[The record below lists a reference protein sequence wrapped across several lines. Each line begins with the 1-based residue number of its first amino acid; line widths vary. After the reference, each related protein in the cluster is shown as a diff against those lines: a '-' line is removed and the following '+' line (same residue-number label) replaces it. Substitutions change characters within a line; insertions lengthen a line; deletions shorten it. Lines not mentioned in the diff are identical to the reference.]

1 MLNTKIQKTE
11 SEVPMQSGKKVNT
24 VLMSMSIVLITVLT
38 ITIGAAR
45 IRSVSNANTKI
56 IAPVNHN
63 SGGASQIIGYKKYN
77 GEWIRVVQL
86 PEVTIVEPALKKS
99 K

>member
-1 MLNTKIQKTE
+1 M
-11 SEVPMQSGKKVNT
+11 KKVNT
-24 VLMSMSIVLITVLT
+24 ILMSMSIVLITVLT
-38 ITIGAAR
+38 ITIGVAR
-45 IRSVSNANTKI
+45 IRSVSDANTKI
-56 IAPVNHN
+56 IAPANHN
-63 SGGASQIIGYKKYN
+63 SGGTSQIIGFKKYN

>member
-1 MLNTKIQKTE
+1 M
-11 SEVPMQSGKKVNT
+11 KKVNT
-24 VLMSMSIVLITVLT
+24 ILMSLSIVLITVLT
-38 ITIGAAR
+38 ITIGVAR

-56 IAPVNHN
+56 IAHANHN
-63 SGGASQIIGYKKYN
+63 SAGASQIIGFKKYN